1 MAIKLI
7 EILVR
12 SIYAVKHAINN
23 IIPTLKRAGILPNR
37 KKKKCG
43 VENLRVAG
51 IVQKSR
57 QV

>member
-23 IIPTLKRAGILPNR
+23 IIPTLKRAGILPIR
-37 KKKKCG
+37 KKKKNC
-43 VENLRVAG
+43 VQNLRVTG

-57 QV
+57 KV